1 MANTKPLKIGFL
13 LDTSLDPNDGVQQY
27 VLALGEWLTKEGH
40 DVSYIVGETKTRK
53 INNLYS
59 LAKNITVSFNGNKT
73 TIPLPTSKKKIRK
86 FLNIHDFDVIHGL
99 IRLIRL
105 KRLIRLIRLGTDG

>member
-53 INNLYS
+53 INNL
-59 LAKNITVSFNGNKT
+59 
-73 TIPLPTSKKKIRK
+73 
-86 FLNIHDFDVIHGL
+86 
-99 IRLIRL
+99 
-105 KRLIRLIRLGTDG
+105 